1 MEKTM
6 RTVTASDANRNFSG
20 LLRDVAYGES
30 ILIVS
35 RGTPVARISPVD
47 VKAGRTAAKE
57 SLLLRLSGQNASG
70 QRDWTRNELY
80 SE

>member
-6 RTVTASDANRNFSG
+6 RAVTASDANRNFSG
-20 LLRDVAYGES
+20 LLRDVASGES

-35 RGTPVARISPVD
+35 RGTPVAKLCPMDAKTGRI
-47 VKAGRTAAKE
+47 AAKE
-57 SLLLRLSGQNASG
+57 SLLLRLSRQNSTG
-70 QRDWTRNELY
+70 RRDWTRDGLY

>member
-1 MEKTM
+1 M

-20 LLRDVAYGES
+20 LLRDVASGES

-35 RGTPVARISPVD
+35 RGTPVATISPAD
-47 VKAGRTAAKE
+47 EKARGVAAKK
-57 SLLLRLSGQNASG
+57 SLLQRLSRQEATGR
-70 QRDWTRNELY
+70 RDWTRNELY

>member
-20 LLRDVAYGES
+20 LLRDVACGEN
-30 ILIVS
+30 IIIVS
-35 RGTPVARISPVD
+35 RGTPVAKISPVD
-47 VKAGRTAAKE
+47 VKTGRNAAKE
-57 SLLLRLSGQNASG
+57 SLLLRLSGQDASG
-70 QRDWTRNELY
+70 RRDWTRNELY